1 MIKKLLALAAA
12 SLLSV
17 NAGAGVIQY
26 QLDGEVNGYM
36 IIDDTS
42 RAVLMY
48 GLYDHDKSFTMQYK
62 WEDDHRSAI
71 ISATTSFKGMGPTNL
86 LMTDEWMGADLRLGR
101 LLFSEGDA
109 GSPDTFKYVLD
120 VYHGPARDS
129 DWPAWM
135 TNHSTGYGSAVKY
148 RVGQS
153 LADLVDPDP
162 YLVPVN
168 KVIPYYDPVNV
179 PEPASLALL
188 AVGALGIAGVRR
200 RKAVSAG

>member
-1 MIKKLLALAAA
+1 MIKKFLALAAA
-12 SLLSV
+12 SLFSV
-17 NAGAGVIQY
+17 NASAGVIEY
-26 QLDGEVNGYM
+26 HLDGEVNGYM
-36 IIDDTS
+36 IMDDAT

-48 GLYDHDKSFTMQYK
+48 ALYDHDKSFTMQYT
-62 WEDDHRSAI
+62 WETDHRSAI

-86 LMTDEWMGADLRLGR
+86 LMTDEWIGADLRLGR
-101 LLFSEGDA
+101 LLFSEDDA
-109 GSPDTFKYVLD
+109 GVAGTFDYVLD

-135 TNHSTGYGSAVKY
+135 TAHSTGYGQATQFAVGKT
-148 RVGQS
+148 

-162 YLVPVN
+162 YLVPIN

-188 AVGALGIAGVRR
+188 AAGALGIAGVRR
-200 RKAVSAG
+200 RKARSAE